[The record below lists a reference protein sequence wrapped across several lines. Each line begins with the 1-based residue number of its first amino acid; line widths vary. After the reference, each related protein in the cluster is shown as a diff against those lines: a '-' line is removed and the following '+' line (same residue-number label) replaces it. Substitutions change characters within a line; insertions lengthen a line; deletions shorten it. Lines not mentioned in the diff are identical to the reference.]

1 MLQYFSLYLHPSF
14 ALTCNDIHIALI
26 LKNCIK
32 LHMLG
37 EISVLLISQRFR
49 MKKKNGTNLVASSE
63 KLHSTTHFLL
73 KS

>member
-1 MLQYFSLYLHPSF
+1 L
-14 ALTCNDIHIALI
+14 
-26 LKNCIK
+26 
-32 LHMLG
+32 
-37 EISVLLISQRFR
+37 VLLISQRFR